1 MQEKWMNIAYS
12 SANPTRNQTQDSA
25 GIGFVTAL
33 ETHKDTS
40 NIQIEFLS
48 IFQGSLSKFST
59 LREQNLSYTGRVGLI
74 QYRVFDV
81 GFLDFVSDDGEEGIE
96 VQIAL
101 GRQLLSQ
108 MMSNF
113 LPPFLISIMAFCTS
127 FFDVSTTKI

>member
-1 MQEKWMNIAYS
+1 MQSLHKIA
-12 SANPTRNQTQDSA
+12 
-25 GIGFVTAL
+25 L
-33 ETHKDTS
+33 
-40 NIQIEFLS
+40 

-81 GFLDFVSDDGEEGIE
+81 SFLDFVSDDGEEGIE
-96 VQIAL
+96 VQISM

-127 FFDVSTTKI
+127 FFDVRNFFPR

>member
-1 MQEKWMNIAYS
+1 MH
-12 SANPTRNQTQDSA
+12 PTE
-25 GIGFVTAL
+25 ILLIF
-33 ETHKDTS
+33 
-40 NIQIEFLS
+40 
-48 IFQGSLSKFST
+48 FQGSLSKFST

-127 FFDVSTTKI
+127 FFDVSGNKNLIHLSVI